1 MKKFISLTM
10 VILLMASLGF
20 PQAQAQTG
28 GTESNPTS
36 DNENRDMVRQIIDEM
51 NDKEK
56 IGQLVMAA
64 NDHAD
69 NGMPTEFTR
78 QMIQEYAVGSVIV
91 YGKRDA
97 VSQAEYNNQVQ
108 AYAADTRMN
117 IPLFTTADLENG
129 AAQRVPDDA
138 TTLPRQMGVG
148 ATHSLIDA
156 DEYAQIAAT
165 EVKALGFNWSY
176 SPVADVNNNPLNPVI
191 GVRSFSEDTEL
202 VSDMTAT
209 QVEKISRRRCPCYS

>member
-108 AYAADTRMN
+108 AYA
-117 IPLFTTADLENG
+117 
-129 AAQRVPDDA
+129 
-138 TTLPRQMGVG
+138 
-148 ATHSLIDA
+148 
-156 DEYAQIAAT
+156 
-165 EVKALGFNWSY
+165 
-176 SPVADVNNNPLNPVI
+176 
-191 GVRSFSEDTEL
+191 
-202 VSDMTAT
+202 
-209 QVEKISRRRCPCYS
+209 